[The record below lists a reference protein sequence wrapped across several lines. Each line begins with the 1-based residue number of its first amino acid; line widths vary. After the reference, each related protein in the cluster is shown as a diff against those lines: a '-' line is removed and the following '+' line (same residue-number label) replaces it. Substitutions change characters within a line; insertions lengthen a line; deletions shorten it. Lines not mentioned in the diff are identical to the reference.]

1 MNPVIED
8 LLQIVEKDPL
18 PDPYTSSHWKLFGG
32 ETTVARQGEE
42 LILKGYG
49 FESTQ
54 GSALAQAAK
63 AFERLSYRK
72 VTARVDSY
80 NSMWRT
86 ARGLARDLSFDL
98 TFYVWRQAVALAV
111 LVDHWNKYNLAPST
125 FALIG
130 DRHGFLGALIRRWFP
145 ESRVYCIDLPKI
157 LIFQARTHDLAEG
170 PSRMATISRNSGV
183 VDGNIIFV
191 PPQDIEL
198 VSDDIDCAINMAS
211 MQEMND
217 FSIAAYFTFLR
228 RRSTPR
234 SRFYCVNR
242 LRKELPQGEIASF
255 NDYPWSKDD
264 DVFFDGSCPYYTH
277 FIGATTLSRGPRVL
291 GIRLPLI
298 NYFDGIMMHRLV
310 HLAHA

>member
-1 MNPVIED
+1 MNPVIEE
-8 LLQIVEKDPL
+8 LLQIIEKDPL
-18 PDPYTSSHWKLFGG
+18 PDAHTSSHWKLFGR
-32 ETTVARQGEE
+32 ETIVARHGDE

-54 GSALAQAAK
+54 GSALAGMAK
-63 AFERLSYRK
+63 AFERLSYRE
-72 VTARVDSY
+72 VTARIDSY
-80 NSMWRT
+80 NSVWRT

-111 LVDHWNKYNLAPST
+111 LVDHWSTYNLAPRT

-130 DRHGFLGALIRRWFP
+130 DGHGFLGALIHRWLP

-157 LIFQARTHDLAEG
+157 LIFQARTHELAKG
-170 PSRMATISRNSGV
+170 AGRMATITRSSGV
-183 VDGNIIFV
+183 GEANTIFV
-191 PPQDIEL
+191 PAQNIEA

-217 FSIAAYFTFLR
+217 FSISAYFTFLR
-228 RRSTPR
+228 RRSTPQ

-242 LRKELPQGEIASF
+242 LSKELPQGEIATF

-264 DVFFDGSCPYYTH
+264 EVFFDGSCPYYTH
-277 FIGATTLSRGPRVL
+277 FIGPSTLSRGPRLL
-291 GIRLPLI
+291 GVRVPFI

-310 HLAHA
+310 HLAHP